1 MLVAATVVA
10 KATVKSSVENIFG
23 ASRGG
28 QTQPRRRSQNSSSV
42 FDEGEKN
49 RSENRFLS
57 LIDRHA
63 RTHAG
68 IYTHI
73 LSLFFL
79 FLSLS
84 LSHTHTHSFSS
95 DPFFD
100 ERPDNPI
107 QQEGL

>member
-1 MLVAATVVA
+1 MEVRLSREEDLKTVHPFLM
-10 KATVKSSVENIFG
+10 KEKKT
-23 ASRGG
+23 G
-28 QTQPRRRSQNSSSV
+28 QKIV
-42 FDEGEKN
+42 F
-49 RSENRFLS
+49 S
-57 LIDRHA
+57 LTHRHA

-73 LSLFFL
+73 LSLYLL

>member
-1 MLVAATVVA
+1 MEVRLSREEDLKTVHPFLM
-10 KATVKSSVENIFG
+10 KEK
-23 ASRGG
+23 
-28 QTQPRRRSQNSSSV
+28 
-42 FDEGEKN
+42 KN

-73 LSLFFL
+73 LSLS
-79 FLSLS
+79 SLS
-84 LSHTHTHSFSS
+84 VSLTHTHTHSFSS